1 LIHNDEQL
9 KVVREQLTRA
19 ESALASLRSD
29 VRSTNE
35 KIYQVMSESY
45 VDTILE
51 LREQVDSYIRKE
63 LPSMNTGTLEVN
75 RKQREKLLA
84 DSIEAVSD
92 DE

>member
-1 LIHNDEQL
+1 MIHNDEQL